1 MEMTLGE
8 KTGSGG
14 EGSVKGKIKRKKIE
28 KIFLTKIT

>member
-14 EGSVKGKIKRKKIE
+14 EGSVKGKIKRKKS
-28 KIFLTKIT
+28 KKFS